1 MHILGILEEVT
12 GAQGI
17 GRTLR
22 TLGDLQPLQILA
34 RPPHLLL
41 SRILR
46 DLPRGHAPPSLASWR
61 QPPAELRAFAE
72 AEKTRSRRRLCK
84 LPAGSLL
91 RAYEEQYGLELG
103 AESSGPACAWTGPCA
118 VRPYPASVRARRIA
132 VAIRCGRRDLTGEL
146 ARAARAVLTQLEL
159 HLLGNHLLENGLGL
173 ACAGAVTRGV
183 EADLWWGA
191 GRRLLDWQLPLQF
204 LPDGGH
210 FERSATYHL
219 ALCAGLCETIELAS
233 AAGRQ
238 VPAVWLQTARRAL
251 GWALA
256 VRAPDGTY
264 PLFNDASLDAG
275 PAVDDVLA
283 LARGC
288 GLQPAEI
295 AGTASAAGILWTLP
309 NTGWLI
315 CSSPSAWL
323 CLDAGPDGA
332 PYQGGHVHAD
342 ALTFELWIE
351 GERAVVDYGVSS
363 YGRDAARAETRSTRV
378 HNTVTVADNNS
389 SEVWSAFRVG
399 RRAQARVLSTTPTPN
414 GLAVECEHD
423 GYAWLAGRPVH
434 RRQLV
439 FTARALSI
447 DDYVA
452 GATPYPAESR
462 LRLAANTR
470 LRCEGGAVKSS
481 DDRWHAEFA
490 TPRPARVL
498 TQPVP
503 PDPAAGAHWLLRW

>member
-1 MHILGILEEVT
+1 MIA
-12 GAQGI
+12 GAGDL

-22 TLGDLQPLQILA
+22 TLADLQPVQILA
-34 RPPHLLL
+34 RPPHALL

-46 DLPRGHAPPSLASWR
+46 DLPSGHSPPSLASSSE
-61 QPPAELRAFAE
+61 PPAELRAFAE
-72 AEKTRSRRRLCK
+72 SEKTRGRLRLGK
-84 LPAGSLL
+84 LATGSLL

-103 AESSGPACAWTGPCA
+103 AETTGPSCAWAGACA

-132 VAIRCGRRDLTGEL
+132 VAIRCGRRDLDSEL
-146 ARAARAVLTQLEL
+146 ARAARAVRTQLEL

-191 GRRLLDWQLPLQF
+191 GRRLLDWQLPQQF

-219 ALCAGLCETIELAS
+219 ALCAGLCEIIELAS

-238 VPAVWLQTARRAL
+238 VPAAWPETARRAL

-275 PAVDDVLA
+275 PAVDEVLA
-283 LARGC
+283 LGRGC
-288 GLQPAEI
+288 GLDPTGI
-295 AGTASAAGILWTLP
+295 AGADAEVLRVLP
-309 NTGWLI
+309 DTGWLI

-363 YGRDAARAETRSTRV
+363 YGRDAARAETRGTRV
-378 HNTVTVADNNS
+378 HNTVTVAGEDS

-399 RRAQARVLSTTPTPN
+399 RRAQARILATTPTPN
-414 GLAVECEHD
+414 GVAIECEHD
-423 GYAWLAGRPVH
+423 GYTWLAGRPVH

-447 DDYVA
+447 DDQVA
-452 GATPYPAESR
+452 SATPYPAESR
-462 LRLAANTR
+462 LRLAANAR
-470 LRCEGGAVKSS
+470 LRHESGAITSS
-481 DDRWHAEFA
+481 AGWWHREFA
-490 TPRPARVL
+490 TPQPARVL
-498 TQPVP
+498 TQAVP
-503 PDPAAGAHWLLRW
+503 TAGAHWLLRW

>member
-1 MHILGILEEVT
+1 
-12 GAQGI
+12 
-17 GRTLR
+17 
-22 TLGDLQPLQILA
+22 
-34 RPPHLLL
+34 
-41 SRILR
+41 
-46 DLPRGHAPPSLASWR
+46 
-61 QPPAELRAFAE
+61 
-72 AEKTRSRRRLCK
+72 
-84 LPAGSLL
+84 
-91 RAYEEQYGLELG
+91 
-103 AESSGPACAWTGPCA
+103 
-118 VRPYPASVRARRIA
+118 
-132 VAIRCGRRDLTGEL
+132 
-146 ARAARAVLTQLEL
+146 
-159 HLLGNHLLENGLGL
+159 
-173 ACAGAVTRGV
+173 
-183 EADLWWGA
+183 
-191 GRRLLDWQLPLQF
+191 
-204 LPDGGH
+204 
-210 FERSATYHL
+210 
-219 ALCAGLCETIELAS
+219 
-233 AAGRQ
+233 

-295 AGTASAAGILWTLP
+295 AATGTAAGGLRTLP
-309 NTGWLI
+309 DTGWLI

-332 PYQGGHVHAD
+332 TYQGGHVHAD

-363 YGRDAARAETRSTRV
+363 YGRDAARGETRSTRV
-378 HNTVTVADNNS
+378 HNTVTVAGENS

-399 RRAQARVLSTTPTPN
+399 RRAQARILATAPTPN
-414 GLAVECEHD
+414 GVAVECEHD

-447 DDYVA
+447 DDHVA
-452 GATPYPAESR
+452 SATPYPAESR
-462 LRLAANTR
+462 MRVAINAR
-470 LRCEGGAVKSS
+470 LRCEGDAVTSS

-490 TPRPARVL
+490 TPLPARVL

>member
-1 MHILGILEEVT
+1 MIA
-12 GAQGI
+12 GAGDL

-22 TLGDLQPLQILA
+22 TLADLQPVQILA
-34 RPPHLLL
+34 RPPHALL

-46 DLPRGHAPPSLASWR
+46 DLPSGHSPPSLASSSE
-61 QPPAELRAFAE
+61 PPAELRAFAE
-72 AEKTRSRRRLCK
+72 SEKTRGRLRLGK
-84 LPAGSLL
+84 LVTGSLL

-103 AESSGPACAWTGPCA
+103 AETTGPSCAWAGACA
-118 VRPYPASVRARRIA
+118 VRAYPASVRARRIA
-132 VAIRCGRRDLTGEL
+132 VAIRCGRRDLDSEL

-191 GRRLLDWQLPLQF
+191 GRRLLDWQLPQQF

-219 ALCAGLCETIELAS
+219 ALCAGLCEIIELAS

-238 VPAVWLQTARRAL
+238 VPAAWPETARRAL

-283 LARGC
+283 LGRGC
-288 GLQPAEI
+288 GLDPTGIAAADAEV
-295 AGTASAAGILWTLP
+295 LRVLP
-309 NTGWLI
+309 DTGWLI

-363 YGRDAARAETRSTRV
+363 YGRDAARAETRGTRV
-378 HNTVTVADNNS
+378 HNTVTVAGEDS

-399 RRAQARVLSTTPTPN
+399 RRAQARILATGPTPN
-414 GLAVECEHD
+414 GVAIECEHD
-423 GYAWLAGRPVH
+423 GYTWLAGRPVH

-447 DDYVA
+447 DDQVA
-452 GATPYPAESR
+452 SATPYPAESR
-462 LRLAANTR
+462 LRLAANAR
-470 LRCEGGAVKSS
+470 LRHESGAITSS
-481 DDRWHAEFA
+481 DGWWHREFA
-490 TPRPARVL
+490 TPRPARL
-498 TQPVP
+498 LKQAVP
-503 PDPAAGAHWLLRW
+503 TAGAHWLLRW

>member
-1 MHILGILEEVT
+1 MA
-12 GAQGI
+12 GATDL

-22 TLGDLQPLQILA
+22 TLADLRPVQILA
-34 RPPHLLL
+34 RAPHALL

-46 DLPRGHAPPSLASWR
+46 DLPGGHAPASLASWSE
-61 QPPAELRAFAE
+61 PPTELRAFAE
-72 AEKTRSRRRLCK
+72 AEKVRGRHRLGR

-103 AESSGPACAWTGPCA
+103 AGAPGPAGAWIGACA

-132 VAIRCGRRDLTGEL
+132 TAIRCGRRDLDREL
-146 ARAARAVLTQLEL
+146 ARASRAVLTQIEL

-173 ACAGAVTRGV
+173 ACAGAVTLGA

-191 GRRLLDWQLPLQF
+191 GRRLLDWQLPQQF

-219 ALCAGLCETIELAS
+219 ALCAGLCETIELAG
-233 AAGRQ
+233 AAGRA
-238 VPAVWLQTARRAL
+238 VPAVWRETARRAL
-251 GWALA
+251 GWARA

-288 GLQPAEI
+288 GVDLDI
-295 AGTASAAGILWTLP
+295 APGTSETLRALP
-309 NTGWLI
+309 DTGWLI
-315 CSSPSAWL
+315 CASPSAWL

-332 PYQGGHVHAD
+332 PHQGGHVHAD
-342 ALTFELWIE
+342 ALTFELWVQ

-363 YGRDAARAETRSTRV
+363 YDRDAARADTRSTRV
-378 HNTVTVADNNS
+378 HNTVTVAGEDS
-389 SEVWSAFRVG
+389 SEVWAAFRVG
-399 RRAQARVLSTTPTPN
+399 RRARARVLATDPTPN
-414 GLAVECEHD
+414 GMAVQCEHD
-423 GYAWLAGRPVH
+423 GYTWLSGRPVH

-439 FTARALSI
+439 FTERALAI
-447 DDYVA
+447 DDRVA
-452 GATPYPAESR
+452 SATPYPAESR
-462 LRLAANTR
+462 LRLAANAR
-470 LRCEGGAVKSS
+470 LSCEGGAIVSS
-481 DDRWHAEFA
+481 EDRWHAEFA
-490 TPRPARVL
+490 TPLPARVL
-498 TQPVP
+498 TQAM
-503 PDPAAGAHWLLRW
+503 PADSDASAHWLLRW